1 MRGIA
6 TFACLF
12 LLSLPTFGAVL
23 SREYQKCVVATD
35 TNAGWAQ
42 CSDQEIKRQEERL
55 KTVWN
60 ETFNLMKKTAPKSAE
75 MLLDEQRA
83 WVKYKDNACN
93 FYGSGDFDREGQ
105 VINLG
110 RCKAQNIADRIE
122 ALSQL
127 AKELHSE

>member
-1 MRGIA
+1 MRGIPA
-6 TFACLF
+6 FTCLF

-23 SREYQKCVVATD
+23 SPEYQQCVVATD
-35 TNAGWAQ
+35 TNDGWAQ
-42 CSDQEIKRQEERL
+42 CSDQEIERQEGRL
-55 KTVWN
+55 EAVWN
-60 ETFNLMKKTAPKSAE
+60 ETFTLMKKIAPKSAE

-83 WVKYKDNACN
+83 WVKYKDGACN
-93 FYGSGDFDREGQ
+93 FYGSGDFVREGQ
-105 VINLG
+105 VISLG